1 MKGVFNMKYYL
12 SELYKFKILIAISI
26 ILGAIVIPT
35 VLNNFLKEA
44 PSFKE
49 SFKIISLNHESSLKY
64 FLISTSSNSDIYTIE
79 LIIKTKSYNPY
90 IIPTLRTLFFSDEQ
104 MKILSK
110 LIKEDELK
118 LQKDINFFYK
128 YPTNRGSVSVLQL
141 ILSGNLSEGDFN
153 LIVNEVKVLLLNLGL
168 GESDYFFA
176 NEDLIEQGSLGSLEK
191 FEVQVQQSDL
201 QSGFDFSKM
210 KNKLVN
216 EKQFQDRL
224 EKFSGTVE
232 SNFVKDGTLVYK
244 LSGSIRQEL
253 TDFKLYMMDFL
264 KKYLNPLP
272 SKSLYLNYFLVTDND
287 YKTET
292 LQSDNGKFEHIVLG
306 GLIGLFL
313 SMIIIYINAL
323 LKEVRKELK
332 KSKRR

>member
-1 MKGVFNMKYYL
+1 
-12 SELYKFKILIAISI
+12 
-26 ILGAIVIPT
+26 
-35 VLNNFLKEA
+35 LKEA
-44 PSFKE
+44 PSFKN
-49 SFKIISLNHESSLKY
+49 SFKIINLNHERSLEY
-64 FLISTSSNSDIYTIE
+64 FLISTSLNSDIYTIE
-79 LIIKTKSYNPY
+79 LIIKPESFNPY
-90 IIPTLRTLFFSDEQ
+90 VIPTFETLFFSDEQ

-110 LIKEDELK
+110 LIKKDELK

-128 YPTNRGSVSVLQL
+128 YPNSQTNLPVVQL

-153 LIVNEVKVLLLNLGL
+153 LIVNEVKVLLLKLGL
-168 GESDYFFA
+168 GESDYYFV

-201 QSGFDFSKM
+201 QSEFDFSKM
-210 KNKLVN
+210 TNKLVN

-232 SNFVKDGTLVYK
+232 SNFVKDGTLVYN
-244 LSGSIRQEL
+244 LSGSNRQEL

-264 KKYLNPLP
+264 KKYLNSLP
-272 SKSLYLNYFLVTDND
+272 SKSLYLNYFLVNHSEP
-287 YKTET
+287 KTET
-292 LQSDNGKFEHIVLG
+292 LQSENRIFEHIVLG

-313 SMIIIYINAL
+313 SMIIIYGNAL
-323 LKEVRKELK
+323 QKEVRKELK

>member
-1 MKGVFNMKYYL
+1 MKGVFNMKHYL
-12 SELYKFKILIAISI
+12 SEFYKFKILIAISI
-26 ILGAIVIPT
+26 ILGAIAIPS
-35 VLNNFLKEA
+35 VLSNLLKDA
-44 PSFKE
+44 PSFKN
-49 SFKIISLNHESSLKY
+49 SFKIITLNHETSLEY
-64 FLISTSSNSDIYTIE
+64 FLISTSLNSDIYTIE
-79 LIIKTKSYNPY
+79 LIIKPEYHNPY
-90 IIPTLRTLFFSDEQ
+90 VIPTFGTLFFSDEQ

-110 LIKEDELK
+110 LIKEDELQ

-128 YPTNRGSVSVLQL
+128 YPNSQTELPVVQL

-201 QSGFDFSKM
+201 QSEFDFSEM
-210 KNKLVN
+210 TNKLVN

-232 SNFVKDGTLVYK
+232 SKFFTDGSLVYN
-244 LSGSIRQEL
+244 LSGSDGQEL
-253 TDFKLYMMDFL
+253 ADFKLYMMDFL

-272 SKSLYLNYFLVTDND
+272 SKSLYLNYFLVADND
-287 YKTET
+287 FKTET

-313 SMIIIYINAL
+313 SMIIIYVNAL